1 MFTCPEDDIHSIY
14 ADGELPKNYVAEYE
28 AHVNSCPKCSAK
40 LKKFLALNSVFAE
53 DKESFHFSKDDF
65 DSSFQR
71 LEARLSYKKVTQ
83 AGKNTFKFPKPS
95 SGIKYFAAGI
105 AAAAVFAF
113 VVPSAKK
120 ANPFEGQVSAFQ
132 PVARTS
138 ISSTAN
144 QVSSDGNIDVSV
156 LNSIL
161 ASDNSDKNFYT
172 LPVSSTSVSA
182 VPVLIIGGSNFK
194 KIALIPSLK
203 NYDVFCPQNENS
215 ENQNRNNGFAFHVS
229 YPFSNLNSGK

>member
-14 ADGELPKNYVAEYE
+14 ADGELPGNYIAEYE

-40 LKKFLALNSVFAE
+40 LKKFLSLNSVFAE
-53 DKESFHFSKDDF
+53 DKESFHFSKENL

-71 LEARLSYKKVTQ
+71 LQARLSYKKVTQ
-83 AGKNTFKFPKPS
+83 AGKSTFRLPRPG
-95 SGIKYFAAGI
+95 SGLKYFAAGI
-105 AAAAVFAF
+105 AAAAVLAF
-113 VVPSAKK
+113 VVPEAKK
-120 ANPFEGQVSAFQ
+120 ESQLQVSAFQ

-172 LPVSSTSVSA
+172 LPVSSSSA
-182 VPVLIIGGSNFK
+182 VPVLIIGGSDFR

-203 NYDVFCPQNENS
+203 SYDVFYPQDENS
-215 ENQNRNNGFAFHVS
+215 DRKDKNNGFAFHVS
-229 YPFSNLNSGK
+229 YPLSNLASGK